1 MDKRQKRR
9 VKGIAIF
16 IVFLALAASIVQW
29 QNKAGK
35 HETYDFKPA
44 QNDYRDLKFL
54 NKAQISF
61 SSPNIDQ
68 AKTVIDKIIS
78 EHSTKQIRKQSES
91 SFGAYIFSVPKKDL
105 PVIIEK
111 LHRVGSINSQAEHI
125 DTALVNIDY
134 ESELVRLQ
142 SYDREQTEL
151 NNVRFPTDTQNRR
164 KEELHS
170 LIQNTRSNLD
180 KLKESDNVLLFITL
194 VPQQKTNTIEVTIK
208 SLTIN
213 FFSWLIIFAVG
224 AVLAYYGTRLLMY
237 FLSALGVKSSGGG
250 GGGLGGSYNYSGY
263 GRYYSRYYNRYGN
276 SHGKRKVKRIYK
288 DKKTTPEPED
298 ENNIKLEEGKQ

>member
-78 EHSTKQIRKQSES
+78 EHSTKQIRKQSEG
-91 SFGAYIFSVPKKDL
+91 SFGAYIFSVPKRDL

-111 LHRVGSINSQAEHI
+111 LDRVGSINSQAEHI

-142 SYDREQTEL
+142 SYEKEQAEL
-151 NNVRFPTDTQNRR
+151 SNVRFPTDTQNRR

-288 DKKTTPEPED
+288 DKKTTPESED

>member
-1 MDKRQKRR
+1 MKIRDKRR

-16 IVFLALAASIVQW
+16 IVFLAIAASIVQW

-44 QNDYRDLKFL
+44 QNEYRDLKFL

-61 SSPNIDQ
+61 SSPNIAK
-68 AKTVIDKIIS
+68 AKTEIEKIIS
-78 EHSTKQIRKQSES
+78 EHSTKQIRKQSEG
-91 SFGAYIFSVPKKDL
+91 SFGAYIFSVPQKDL
-105 PVIIEK
+105 PIIIEK
-111 LHRVGSINSQAEHI
+111 LRGIGSVNSQTEHI

-142 SYDREQTEL
+142 SYEKEQAEL

-170 LIQNTRSNLD
+170 LIQSTRSNLD

-194 VPQQKTNTIEVTIK
+194 VPQQKTNIIELTIK
-208 SLTIN
+208 SLALN
-213 FFSWLIIFAVG
+213 FFRWLIIFAVG
-224 AVLAYYGTRLLMY
+224 AVLVYYGTRLLMY
-237 FLSALGVKSSGGG
+237 FLSALGVKGVGA
-250 GGGLGGSYNYSGY
+250 GGLGSSYRYGGY
-263 GRYYSRYYNRYGN
+263 GGYYNRYYNRYNYG
-276 SHGKRKVKRIYK
+276 HGKRKIKRIYK
-288 DKKTTPEPED
+288 DKKTTPVSDD
-298 ENNIKLEEGKQ
+298 ENNEKTKEGEQ

>member
-91 SFGAYIFSVPKKDL
+91 SFGAYIFSVPKRDL

-111 LHRVGSINSQAEHI
+111 LDRVGSINSQAEHI

-142 SYDREQTEL
+142 GYDKEQTEL

-180 KLKESDNVLLFITL
+180 KLKEADNVLLLITL
-194 VPQQKTNTIEVTIK
+194 VPQQKTSSIEVTIK
-208 SLTIN
+208 SLALIFIN
-213 FFSWLIIFAVG
+213 WLIIFAVG
-224 AVLAYYGTRLLMY
+224 AVLIYYGTRLLMY
-237 FLSALGVKSSGGG
+237 FLSALGVKGIGA
-250 GGGLGGSYNYSGY
+250 GGLGSSYRYGGY
-263 GRYYSRYYNRYGN
+263 GGYYNRYYNRYGN

-288 DKKTTPEPED
+288 DKKTTPESED